1 MNYDRQQPYIT
12 LYKKTLERQG
22 FVVGL
27 EREFHLKWLMSRGK
41 SWDAIHLHSIG
52 QTYRSSEVDNRSEL
66 VKKLFDNRWT
76 GPLCRTLYLAC
87 SLVAFLLAKLQGK
100 IIVYTVHDLMPH
112 EKEAWPFAILRH
124 MAHWVVFSL
133 ADRIHVHN
141 QYARQV
147 LEKVYKRKDGVR
159 VIPHGNWVG
168 YYPNEISQVEARRQL
183 GLPEDAFVYL
193 FLGNIRPYKGV
204 DDLVAAYEKLNLPQS
219 QLWIVGRVSRG
230 SRKMIQNLAQNNPA
244 IKWVLEPVPD
254 EAIQL
259 YMNACNVCVLPY
271 RWSTTSGA
279 VMLAWT
285 FGRPVIAPAIASF
298 PELVTPETGILYDP
312 SQPDALVSALQQ
324 ARERSWSAS
333 AIFNYV
339 HQFDWDRL
347 GPQLASLYQSQV
359 DSDNQGQNRGSK
371 MQ

>member
-1 MNYDRQQPYIT
+1 
-12 LYKKTLERQG
+12 
-22 FVVGL
+22 
-27 EREFHLKWLMSRGK
+27 
-41 SWDAIHLHSIG
+41 
-52 QTYRSSEVDNRSEL
+52 
-66 VKKLFDNRWT
+66 
-76 GPLCRTLYLAC
+76 
-87 SLVAFLLAKLQGK
+87 
-100 IIVYTVHDLMPH
+100 
-112 EKEAWPFAILRH
+112 
-124 MAHWVVFSL
+124 
-133 ADRIHVHN
+133 
-141 QYARQV
+141 
-147 LEKVYKRKDGVR
+147 
-159 VIPHGNWVG
+159 
-168 YYPNEISQVEARRQL
+168 
-183 GLPEDAFVYL
+183 
-193 FLGNIRPYKGV
+193 
-204 DDLVAAYEKLNLPQS
+204 
-219 QLWIVGRVSRG
+219 
-230 SRKMIQNLAQNNPA
+230 MIQNLAQNNPA